1 MKESAHSMHDK
12 EKDEDASMTEE
23 LTRRSLYQYL
33 NYVKLAVQV
42 QNERVDPEDLDDEQ
56 REQYAMRLGTAMLA
70 QELISRYGLAPEPE
84 NN

>member
-1 MKESAHSMHDK
+1 MA
-12 EKDEDASMTEE
+12 EE

-42 QNERVDPEDLDDEQ
+42 ENERIDPEDLDEGQ

-84 NN
+84 SN